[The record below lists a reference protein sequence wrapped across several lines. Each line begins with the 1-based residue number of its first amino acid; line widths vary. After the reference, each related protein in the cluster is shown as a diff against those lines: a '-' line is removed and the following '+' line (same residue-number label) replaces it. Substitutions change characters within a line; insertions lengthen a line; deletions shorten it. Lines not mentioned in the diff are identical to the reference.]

1 MGVEAVNNM
10 SSGYSGSSSKV
21 SSSNTTNVAGAVA
34 STSSSNKSNDVA
46 AVYEKSDTPASYK
59 QDTSTI
65 ERLKQD
71 ADRRTQQLRDI
82 VEKMMAK
89 QGKTFTTASEMYAL
103 LRSGD
108 YEVDAA
114 TQAQAQADIAED
126 GYWGVEQTSERL
138 VSFAKALSGGDSSK
152 AEEMINA
159 VKAGFEEAAKVWGG
173 KLPDICQKTV
183 DTTIE
188 KLNKWKENVAEE

>member
-10 SSGYSGSSSKV
+10 NSGYTGSGSKV
-21 SSSNTTNVAGAVA
+21 SSSSTTNVAGAVA
-34 STSSSNKSNDVA
+34 STSSSNNSNDVA

-59 QDTSTI
+59 QDTATI

-71 ADRRTQQLRDI
+71 ADRRTQQLRSI
-82 VEKMMAK
+82 VEKMMTK

-103 LRSGD
+103 LRSGN

-126 GYWGVEQTSERL
+126 GYWGVEQTSDRL
-138 VSFAKALSGGDSSK
+138 VSFAKALAGGDSSK

-159 VKAGFEEAAKVWGG
+159 VKEGFEEAAKVWGD
-173 KLPDICQKTV
+173 KLPDICQKTL
-183 DTTIE
+183 DATID
-188 KLNKWKENVAEE
+188 KLNKWKENVSE

>member
-10 SSGYSGSSSKV
+10 NSGYTGSGSKV
-21 SSSNTTNVAGAVA
+21 SSSSTTNVAGAVA
-34 STSSSNKSNDVA
+34 STSSSNNSNDVA
-46 AVYEKSDTPASYK
+46 AVYKKSDTPASYK
-59 QDTSTI
+59 QDTATI

-71 ADRRTQQLRDI
+71 ADRRTQQLRSI
-82 VEKMMAK
+82 VEKMMTK

-103 LRSGD
+103 LRSGN

-126 GYWGVEQTSERL
+126 GYWGVEQTSDRL
-138 VSFAKALSGGDSSK
+138 VSFAKALAGGDSSK

-159 VKAGFEEAAKVWGG
+159 VKEGFEEAAKVWGD
-173 KLPDICQKTV
+173 KLPDICQKTL
-183 DTTIE
+183 DATID
-188 KLNKWKENVAEE
+188 KLNKWKENVSE